1 MEDWRIYFNVA
12 ERGANGN
19 VTLFGDSTKMDLLP
33 IDFCKSG
40 SFIIDDENLTV
51 YTYSQSKKV
60 WIEV

>member
-1 MEDWRIYFNVA
+1 MEDWKKYFNV
-12 ERGANGN
+12 EHGNNGN

-60 WIEV
+60 WTEV